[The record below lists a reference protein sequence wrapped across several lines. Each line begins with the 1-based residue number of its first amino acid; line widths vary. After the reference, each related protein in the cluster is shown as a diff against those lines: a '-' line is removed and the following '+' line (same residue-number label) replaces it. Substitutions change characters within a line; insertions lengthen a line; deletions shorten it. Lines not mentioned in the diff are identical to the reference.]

1 MKKTI
6 ALILTAVALSG
17 CFNIKLN
24 KDGFLTVNDGNLV
37 FSSKRIKSE
46 GPAVKK
52 VYDTEAFSAIK
63 ILGAYD
69 IDFAQGDSTLVEV
82 EAAENIHEVLDI
94 KAVDGVLIL
103 STKDKVNVD
112 KVSVTI
118 TNPTL
123 NSLGIMGAG
132 DVDIDGAAADED
144 FELEINGTGD
154 VNIKKLSCKDMDV
167 KINGA
172 GDLDIEDLDC
182 KDLNIKINGTGDAV
196 LSGKAENVDAS
207 INGVGEIDAKALE
220 VSGNFNKKVSGIG
233 KVTMH

>member
-17 CFNIKLN
+17 CFNIKIN
-24 KDGFLTVNDGNLV
+24 KDGFLTVDDDDLI
-37 FSSKRIKSE
+37 FSSKKIKSE

-52 VYDTEAFSAIK
+52 VYDAKDFSSIK

-69 IDFAQGDSTLVEV
+69 IDFSKGDSTLVEV
-82 EAAENIHEVLDI
+82 DAAENIHKVLDI
-94 KAVDGVLIL
+94 KVVDGVLL
-103 STKDKVNVD
+103 LATKDKVNVD
-112 KVSVTI
+112 KVSVTV

-123 NSLGIMGAG
+123 DALGINGAG
-132 DVDIDGAAADED
+132 DVNIDSAVASGN

-154 VNIKKLSCKDMDV
+154 VSIKKLSCKNMDV

-172 GDLDIEDLDC
+172 GDLDVEDLDC
-182 KDLNIKINGTGDAV
+182 ADLSIKINGAGDAV
-196 LSGKAENVDAS
+196 LSGKAANVEAS

-233 KVTMH
+233 KVTMP

>member
-52 VYDTEAFSAIK
+52 VYDTEAFSSIK
-63 ILGAYD
+63 ILGSYD
-69 IDFAQGDSTLVEV
+69 MTFTQGDSSVVEV

-94 KAVDGVLIL
+94 NVSNGVLLL

-118 TNPTL
+118 TNPSL
-123 NSLGIMGAG
+123 NALGINGAGDVKIDGAVTTGDFDLEINGAG
-132 DVDIDGAAADED
+132 DVDITKLSCKNMGVK
-144 FELEINGTGD
+144 INGTGD
-154 VNIKKLSCKDMDV
+154 I
-167 KINGA
+167 
-172 GDLDIEDLDC
+172 DIEDINC
-182 KDLNIKINGTGDAV
+182 ADLNIKINGAGDAV
-196 LSGKAENVDAS
+196 FSGKAENVDAS
-207 INGVGEIDAKALE
+207 INGVGEINAKALE

-233 KVTMH
+233 KVTMP